1 MVLIFNLSVS
11 AETRRSEI
19 RFEADV
25 ESVVYF
31 ESLTACRLCYI
42 RNHNIYDRKAQC
54 HLKQY
59 NHIVL
64 DLAYV
69 AMRSSSFAFCNLIR
83 TSGLFESN

>member
-31 ESLTACRLCYI
+31 ESLTAFRLCYI
-42 RNHNIYDRKAQC
+42 RNHNIYDRKAQ
-54 HLKQY
+54 
-59 NHIVL
+59 
-64 DLAYV
+64 
-69 AMRSSSFAFCNLIR
+69 
-83 TSGLFESN
+83 